1 MDKPKPIISII
12 VPVYNRETLILR
24 LADSII
30 PQLSE
35 EVEMVLVDD
44 GSTDHSLEVCYKIA
58 KASPF
63 IQVTHKSNGGV
74 SSARN
79 LGIRTA
85 KGTYLAFV
93 DSDDTMEKGSFE
105 KLLPIL
111 KKYQPDMLDFGWK
124 YISRNG
130 EITENL
136 HQLPKN
142 VILDENYVKTVVIP
156 PLINIKEDKAHH
168 IYPFSCTKIF
178 KKEILIENGVYLD
191 ETRKVWEDQPFIV
204 SYLRYV
210 KSLYCLDDWLYCYM
224 DTPGSLSRTYTTAF
238 FDIII
243 KNYNFYKGLFAEE
256 YDFETQYV
264 YDYWRNSIV
273 NMIFRSF
280 EETEKKVTIENVIK
294 ETLSNTQ
301 VVTWFERASVSTA
314 LEKSIACKVSSLD
327 VDGALALLKKQ
338 YKQNQKQEKAKTR
351 KTALK
356 RFLKKLFGKGA

>member
-1 MDKPKPIISII
+1 MKNPIISIV
-12 VPVYNRETLILR
+12 VPLYNCERFIKG
-24 LADSII
+24 
-30 PQLSE
+30 LSE
-35 EVEMVLVDD
+35 GLLPQTSQEVEAILVDD
-44 GSTDHSLEVCYKIA
+44 GSLDNTPQMCDDLANQNAYVK
-58 KASPF
+58 
-63 IQVTHKSNGGV
+63 VVHKKNGGL

-79 LGIRTA
+79 AGIEA
-85 KGTYLAFV
+85 SMGEYISFV
-93 DSDDTMEKGSFE
+93 DGDDMMEDKSYE
-105 KLLPIL
+105 KIL
-111 KKYQPDMLDFGWK
+111 SVIKAYAPDMIDFGWK
-124 YISRNG
+124 YVSASG
-130 EITENL
+130 EET
-136 HQLPKN
+136 KN
-142 VILDENYVKTVVIP
+142 VHKVEKNVLLNKQYVVDNIIP
-156 PLINIKEDKAHH
+156 PLINLKKDEKHY
-168 IYPFSCTKIF
+168 IYPFSCTKVF
-178 KKEILIENGVYLD
+178 KREILSRYDIRFD
-191 ETRKVWEDQPFIV
+191 ETRRIWEDQPFVV
-204 SYLRYV
+204 SFLKRV
-210 KSLYCLDDWLYCYM
+210 NTLYSMDECLYRYM

-243 KNYNFYKGLFAEE
+243 KNYNFYKGLFADE

-280 EETEKKVTIENVIK
+280 EETEKKETIENVIK

-301 VVTWFERASVSTA
+301 VIAWFERASVSTA